1 MELNSNSIIDH
12 FLLLGIDNET
22 QKQTKINSIT
32 VLATITSN
40 SSEKINEE
48 QIISIIF
55 PKNDSLF
62 KYRLVFT
69 YNSNNNRRYYCF
81 AYVFMD
87 KMQNALGTKAFCILS
102 QYPLFSFFN
111 NFAQS
116 VEKSIHSENLKFP
129 IEVLI
134 YNYINYISPSMC
146 EDIQYEFDSEY
157 DLCFNNSVLFDSNH
171 DDFLII
177 DEKGI
182 LNDNKKK
189 VMISKIYRQTFFD
202 FYICEFE

>member
-22 QKQTKINSIT
+22 QLQTKINSIT
-32 VLATITSN
+32 VLATMTSN
-40 SSEKINEE
+40 SSEKINEH

-87 KMQNALGTKAFCILS
+87 KMQNAFGTKAFCILS
-102 QYPLFSFFN
+102 NILCLVFSIT
-111 NFAQS
+111 S
-116 VEKSIHSENLKFP
+116 RK
-129 IEVLI
+129 VL
-134 YNYINYISPSMC
+134 
-146 EDIQYEFDSEY
+146 
-157 DLCFNNSVLFDSNH
+157 
-171 DDFLII
+171 
-177 DEKGI
+177 
-182 LNDNKKK
+182 KK
-189 VMISKIYRQTFFD
+189 VFIQRI
-202 FYICEFE
+202 